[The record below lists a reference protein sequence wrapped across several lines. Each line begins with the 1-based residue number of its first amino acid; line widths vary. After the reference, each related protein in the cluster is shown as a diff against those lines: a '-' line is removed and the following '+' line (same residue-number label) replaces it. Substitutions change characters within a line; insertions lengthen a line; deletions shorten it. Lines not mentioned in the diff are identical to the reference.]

1 MDRRVLLGAGAGALL
16 AAPVAAWAQAGKI
29 VRIGFLSP
37 ASASDPRMLGL
48 LDAFRRGLV
57 ELGYVEGRAFRIES
71 RWAEGR
77 YERLPRLAAE
87 LVASRVD
94 VILTVAV
101 PAIRAAMEATRTIPI
116 VMASVVDPVATGLVV
131 SLARPGGNITGLSNM
146 APDVTGKLLEIL
158 KQVVP
163 NASRVAVLWNPGNPG
178 NAPQLR
184 AAEAAGQA
192 LGIRLQALE
201 ARTRD
206 DLDPAFAAMA
216 RQRADALLVLA
227 DVMLNEQRVRIAGL
241 AAAGR
246 RPAVY
251 GQEGPA
257 GGLITYSANTP
268 DLFRRSATY
277 VDRIVKGA
285 KPGDL
290 PVEQATRFDLVIDLK
305 AARAL
310 GLTIPQSLLLRADQ
324 VIE

>member
-1 MDRRVLLGAGAGALL
+1 
-16 AAPVAAWAQAGKI
+16 VAAWAQSGKV

-201 ARTRD
+201 ARTPD

-216 RQRADALLVLA
+216 RQRAEALLVFA
-227 DVMLNEQRVRIAGL
+227 DVMLNEQRARIASL

-246 RPAVY
+246 LPAVY